1 MINNE
6 ELNALLEQLI
16 QPRKDYFAF
25 EKIQALLPLVCTQVA
40 IIGKDCWDS
49 LGLLALA
56 EELNSSQLS
65 LISQPGHGE
74 KGIHGS
80 NPIHGVLYQFIKKR
94 DDIAQLNE
102 RLLLLAHVINAA
114 RQWRKDMQTAETSDN
129 FFEQRDKRL
138 KQTTYLKNLES
149 ACKVVR
155 RIDDDWLFLLS
166 PPNQSTEILYKRC
179 DAFIG
184 DNDKSQ
190 QEGYIKELALF
201 FAYALN
207 HRQPLRGYQE
217 TSPNELH
224 KKPIAQRK
232 RRFDDDPDENW
243 DETANSTI
251 TLPPDIDEKTKD
263 TLRTS
268 GLSTVEERP
277 TTELTQNDAPI
288 KAAEGDSSLQAVFR
302 ARSQQIFQDKAAQL
316 LPGRWEQLSAFDL
329 HQLMLQLEQKKPS
342 LRPWLQC
349 VVGLLLM
356 TGRSLD
362 SVLDT
367 QVIKNFERIPKLI
380 TDQAIYVLPSERACW
395 VSGVYRPENSR
406 QLTGEWPAHMRITQ
420 DRLRL
425 PVPSMFWRLIKLKVS
440 HIASRVNK
448 RSVPLFPKNYR
459 EELRNELKAF
469 LSDTNRQ
476 TGSRLTAHRLGNHL
490 FNTLNHGDADLTAAC
505 LITARVPSFGQQASL
520 YYYAPHVKRL
530 EQQYIQAMEA
540 IARQCSPVPLS
551 SKAEP
556 SHAIACANSHSD
568 AANHVGSNL
577 VPRTAYVTGLVA
589 NMQQQIKV
597 AKKGARP
604 AALFRMHNAYVAYTV
619 AMLMFS
625 TGYRSIRDPVPS
637 WNNISLS
644 RRMIIIADKTDD
656 QQSHARFLPLI
667 SLMVEQLQHYQRH
680 RQSLLGR
687 LTFFLQHQ
695 WNTPFMFLDQYGNPK
710 EVTPTRLH
718 DQLRWIDSP
727 PLNINRHYLHTRL
740 KESDL
745 SSEVVDAF
753 MGHWDSGQEPWSSY
767 STFCPREYQHL
778 IASVIEPLMVQQG
791 WKALKGAAL

>member
-1 MINNE
+1 MDS
-6 ELNALLEQLI
+6 NAQLTSLLEEVLQPRDGNFAIETI
-16 QPRKDYFAF
+16 QPLLIPTI
-25 EKIQALLPLVCTQVA
+25 EKLAA
-40 IIGKDCWDS
+40 IRDKAWDS
-49 LGLLALA
+49 SALSGLADA
-56 EELNSSQLS
+56 VTNEQLVLTS
-65 LISQPGHGE
+65 LPGQKE
-74 KGIHGS
+74 KGIHGTH
-80 NPIHGVLYQFIKKR
+80 PIHGALFKLAKMQEDVEG
-94 DDIAQLNE
+94 LND
-102 RLLLLAHVINAA
+102 RLHLLAHIINAA
-114 RQWRKDMQTAETSDN
+114 LHWRLDMKAVEANQGFT
-129 FFEQRDKRL
+129 EQREKRL
-138 KQTTYLKNLES
+138 KQTTYLKNLEA
-149 ACKVVR
+149 ACKVAR
-155 RIDDDWLFLLS
+155 RIDTEWLELLA
-166 PPNQSTEILYKRC
+166 PFDRPTDQLLKRC
-179 DAFIG
+179 DRYQA
-184 DNDKSQ
+184 DEEKNQ
-190 QEGYIKELALF
+190 QDSYIKELGRFL
-201 FAYALN
+201 AYALN
-207 HRQPLRGYQE
+207 RRQPRRGYQDTTADE
-217 TSPNELH
+217 AKNTTQV
-224 KKPIAQRK
+224 QRR
-232 RRFDDDPDENW
+232 RRFDDDPDESWN
-243 DETANSTI
+243 ETANSAI

-367 QVIKNFERIPKLI
+367 QVIKHFERIPKLI

-406 QLTGEWPAHMRITQ
+406 QLTGDWPVHMRTTQ
-420 DRLRL
+420 DRLAL
-425 PVPSMFWRLIKLKVS
+425 PIPPMCWRLIKLKIH

-459 EELRNELKAF
+459 EELKSELKSL
-469 LSDTNRQ
+469 LSDTNRK

-520 YYYAPHVKRL
+520 YYYAPHMKRL
-530 EQQYIQAMEA
+530 EQQYTRSMVT
-540 IARQCSPVPLS
+540 IARQCSTNSQPSEAES
-551 SKAEP
+551 S
-556 SHAIACANSHSD
+556 HTIACATRHSD
-568 AANHVGSNL
+568 AANYVGSKL
-577 VPRTAYVTGLVA
+577 VPRTAYINDLVT
-589 NMQQQIKV
+589 NMRHQIKA

-604 AALFRMHNAYVAYTV
+604 AALFNMHNAYVAYTV

-625 TGYRSIRDPVPS
+625 TGYRSVRDPLPS

-644 RRMIIIADKTDD
+644 RRMIVIADKTDD
-656 QQSHARFLPLI
+656 QQSHARFLPLT

-680 RQSLLGR
+680 RQGLLGR
-687 LTFFLQHQ
+687 LTFFLEHQ
-695 WNTPFMFLDQYGNPK
+695 WNTPFMFLDHYGNPK
-710 EVTPTRLH
+710 GVTPTRLH
-718 DQLRWIDSP
+718 DQLQWIATP
-727 PLNINRHYLHTRL
+727 PLNINRHYLHTQL
-740 KESDL
+740 KESHL
-745 SSEVVDAF
+745 SSEIVDAF
-753 MGHWDSGQEPWSSY
+753 MGHWGSGQEPWASY

-778 IASVIEPLMVQQG
+778 IASVIQPLMVQQG

>member
-16 QPRKDYFAF
+16 QPRKDYFSF

-40 IIGKDCWDS
+40 NIGKASWDS
-49 LGLLALA
+49 LELLALA
-56 EELNSSQLS
+56 EALSSGQLS

-102 RLLLLAHVINAA
+102 RLLLLAHIINAA
-114 RQWRKDMQTAETSDN
+114 RQWRKDMQTAESSDN

-232 RRFDDDPDENW
+232 RRFDDDPDESW
-243 DETANSTI
+243 RETANSAI
-251 TLPPDIDEKTKD
+251 SLPPDIDEKTKD

-268 GLSTVEERP
+268 GLCTVEESP
-277 TTELTQNDAPI
+277 ATELIQNDAPI
-288 KAAEGDSSLQAVFR
+288 QAAAGDSSLQAVFR

-329 HQLMLQLEQKKPS
+329 HQLMQQLEQKIPS

-367 QVIKNFERIPKLI
+367 QVIKHIERIPKLI
-380 TDQAIYVLPSERACW
+380 TDQAIYVLPSEQACW
-395 VSGVYRPENSR
+395 VTGVFRPESSR
-406 QLTGEWPAHMRITQ
+406 QLTGEWPAHMRITK
-420 DRLRL
+420 DRLTL
-425 PVPSMFWRLIKLKVS
+425 PVPPMFWGLIKLKALHV
-440 HIASRVNK
+440 ASRVNK
-448 RSVPLFPKNYR
+448 RSVPLFPKDYR
-459 EELRNELKAF
+459 EELKNELKVL
-469 LSDTNRQ
+469 LSDINRK
-476 TGSRLTAHRLGNHL
+476 TGSRLTVHRLGAHL
-490 FNTLNHGDADLTAAC
+490 FNTLNHGDADLTASC

-520 YYYAPHVKRL
+520 YYYAPHIKRL

-540 IARQCSPVPLS
+540 IARQCSTHPS
-551 SKAEP
+551 SEAEP
-556 SHAIACANSHSD
+556 SHAIACATSHSD

-577 VPRTAYVTGLVA
+577 VPRTAYVNALVT
-589 NMQQQIKV
+589 NMQQQIKE
-597 AKKGARP
+597 AKMGARS
-604 AALFRMHNAYVAYTV
+604 AALFSMHNAYVAYTV

-625 TGYRSIRDPVPS
+625 TGYRSVRDPLPS

-644 RRMIIIADKTDD
+644 RRMIVIADKTDD
-656 QQSHARFLPLI
+656 QQSHARFLPLT

-680 RQSLLGR
+680 RQGLLGR
-687 LTFFLQHQ
+687 LAFYLQHQ
-695 WNTPFMFLDQYGNPK
+695 WDTPFMFLDHYGNPK

-718 DQLRWIDSP
+718 DQLHWIDAP
-727 PLNINRHYLHTRL
+727 PLNINRHYLHTQL
-740 KESDL
+740 KESHL

-753 MGHWDSGQEPWSSY
+753 MGHWDSGQEPWASY

-778 IASVIEPLMVQQG
+778 IASVIQPLMVKQG

>member
-25 EKIQALLPLVCTQVA
+25 EKIQALLPLVCTHVA
-40 IIGKDCWDS
+40 NIGKDCWDS

-56 EELNSSQLS
+56 EGLNSSQLS

-102 RLLLLAHVINAA
+102 RLLLLAHIINAA
-114 RQWRKDMQTAETSDN
+114 RQWRKDMQTAESSDN
-129 FFEQRDKRL
+129 FFEQRNKRL

-190 QEGYIKELALF
+190 QEGYIKELARF

-207 HRQPLRGYQE
+207 RRQPRRGYQE
-217 TSPNELH
+217 TGSDELQ
-224 KKPIAQRK
+224 KAPIAHRK
-232 RRFDDDPDENW
+232 RHFDDDPDESW
-243 DETANSTI
+243 RETANSAI

-277 TTELTQNDAPI
+277 ATELTQNDAPI

-342 LRPWLQC
+342 LRQWLKC

-362 SVLDT
+362 SVLNT
-367 QVIKNFERIPKLI
+367 QVIKHFEWIPQVI
-380 TDQAIYVLPSERACW
+380 TDQTIYVLPSELAYW

-406 QLTGEWPAHMRITQ
+406 QLTGDWPVHMRITQ
-420 DRLRL
+420 DRLAL
-425 PVPSMFWRLIKLKVS
+425 PVPPMFWRLIKLKVL
-440 HIASRVNK
+440 HLAVRVNK
-448 RSVPLFPKNYR
+448 RSMPLFPKDYR
-459 EELRNELKAF
+459 EELKNETKAL

-476 TGSRLTAHRLGNHL
+476 TGSRLTAHRLGVHL

-505 LITARVPSFGQQASL
+505 LLTARVPSFGQQASL

-530 EQQYIQAMEA
+530 EQLYIRAMEA
-540 IARQCSPVPLS
+540 IAWQCSTDPS
-551 SKAEP
+551 SEAEP
-556 SHAIACANSHSD
+556 SQAIAYATPRYDTANY
-568 AANHVGSNL
+568 VGSNL
-577 VPRTAYVTGLVA
+577 VPRAAYVSDLVT

-604 AALFRMHNAYVAYTV
+604 ATLFNMHNAYVAYTV

-625 TGYRSIRDPVPS
+625 TGYRSVRDPLPN
-637 WNNISLS
+637 WENISLS

-656 QQSHARFLPLI
+656 QQSHARFLPLT
-667 SLMVEQLQHYQRH
+667 SLIVEQLQHYQRH
-680 RQSLLGR
+680 RQGLLG
-687 LTFFLQHQ
+687 L
-695 WNTPFMFLDQYGNPK
+695 
-710 EVTPTRLH
+710 
-718 DQLRWIDSP
+718 
-727 PLNINRHYLHTRL
+727 
-740 KESDL
+740 
-745 SSEVVDAF
+745 
-753 MGHWDSGQEPWSSY
+753 
-767 STFCPREYQHL
+767 
-778 IASVIEPLMVQQG
+778 
-791 WKALKGAAL
+791 AA

>member
-1 MINNE
+1 MASIE
-6 ELNALLEQLI
+6 DDAWESPALSGLVEAITSEQLVL
-16 QPRKDYFAF
+16 KS
-25 EKIQALLPLVCTQVA
+25 LPNQ
-40 IIGKDCWDS
+40 K
-49 LGLLALA
+49 
-56 EELNSSQLS
+56 
-65 LISQPGHGE
+65 E
-74 KGIHGS
+74 KGIHGTH
-80 NPIHGVLYQFIKKR
+80 PIHGAFYKLAKTQS
-94 DDIAQLNE
+94 DIAGLND
-102 RLLLLAHVINAA
+102 RLHLLAHIINAA
-114 RQWRKDMQTAETSDN
+114 LHWRNDIQDLEANQGFT
-129 FFEQRDKRL
+129 EQRKKRL
-138 KQTTYLKNLES
+138 TQTTYLKNLEA
-149 ACKVVR
+149 ACKVAR
-155 RIDDDWLFLLS
+155 RIDAEWLELLT
-166 PPNQSTEILYKRC
+166 PFDRPTEQLLKWC
-179 DAFIG
+179 DRYQADG
-184 DNDKSQ
+184 EKQQ
-190 QEGYIKELALF
+190 QESYLKELGRF

-207 HRQPLRGYQE
+207 RRQPRNGYQE
-217 TSPNELH
+217 EAAGGSKDTSLVER
-224 KKPIAQRK
+224 Q
-232 RRFDDDPDENW
+232 RRFDDDPDESW
-243 DETANSTI
+243 AETSHSVT
-251 TLPPDIDEKTKD
+251 TLPPDIDEKSKD

-268 GLSTVEERP
+268 GLSTAEERP
-277 TTELTQNDAPI
+277 TTELTQNDTPI
-288 KAAEGDSSLQAVFR
+288 KVAEGDSSLQAVFR

-329 HQLMLQLEQKKPS
+329 HQLIQQLEQKKPS
-342 LRPWLQC
+342 LRQWLKC

-362 SVLDT
+362 SVLNT
-367 QVIKNFERIPKLI
+367 QVIKHFEWIPKVI
-380 TDQAIYVLPSERACW
+380 TDQAIYVLPSELAYW

-406 QLTGEWPAHMRITQ
+406 QLTGDWPVQMRITQ
-420 DRLRL
+420 DRLAL
-425 PVPSMFWRLIKLKVS
+425 PVPPMFWRLIKLKVL
-440 HIASRVNK
+440 HLAVRVNK
-448 RSVPLFPKNYR
+448 RSVPLFPKDYR
-459 EELRNELKAF
+459 EELKNETKAL

-476 TGSRLTAHRLGNHL
+476 TGSRLTAHRLGVHL

-505 LITARVPSFGQQASL
+505 LLTARVPSFGQQASL

-530 EQQYIQAMEA
+530 EQLYIRAMEA
-540 IARQCSPVPLS
+540 IAWQCSTDPS
-551 SKAEP
+551 SEAEP
-556 SHAIACANSHSD
+556 SQAIAYATPRDANY
-568 AANHVGSNL
+568 VGSNL
-577 VPRTAYVTGLVA
+577 VPRAAYVSDLVT

-604 AALFRMHNAYVAYTV
+604 ATLFNMHNAYVAYTV

-625 TGYRSIRDPVPS
+625 TGYRSVRDPLPS
-637 WNNISLS
+637 WENISLS

-656 QQSHARFLPLI
+656 QQSHARFLPLT

-680 RQSLLGR
+680 RQGLLGR

-718 DQLRWIDSP
+718 DQLQWIDSP

-778 IASVIEPLMVQQG
+778 IASVIEPLMAQQG